1 MSKLNKFEDVDV
13 FASLNAIMKQNTG
26 FFKAIL
32 ILTGRLSQKRRQ
44 VRVKRIRPY
53 YGFADR
59 LGRIAFGSATCS

>member
-26 FFKAIL
+26 FFQSDFDIDREIIA
-32 ILTGRLSQKRRQ
+32 KRRQ